1 MRVRPFW
8 VGSVA
13 LGSCCFLGMMGC
25 GGGTL
30 PALNCGG
37 GYSGGYGGGYG
48 GGGYIGIGYSG
59 GGYSGAATVV
69 ATAVATAATPQI
81 PCKA

>member
-30 PALNCGG
+30 PALNC
-37 GYSGGYGGGYG
+37 GGGYG